1 MGTQKS
7 ISLKFKIKVTTAV
20 LIYCSRT
27 DEHASISLRLVK
39 KRNTFI
45 SRNPN
50 ENALPGEASPD
61 NLHFSSSNNV

>member
-1 MGTQKS
+1 MGMQKS
-7 ISLKFKIKVTTAV
+7 ILHKSKITIAV
-20 LIYCSRT
+20 LTYCSRT

-61 NLHFSSSNNV
+61 NLHFSSSNNI

>member
-1 MGTQKS
+1 MGMQKS
-7 ISLKFKIKVTTAV
+7 IPHKGKITIAV
-20 LIYCSRT
+20 LTYCSRT

-61 NLHFSSSNNV
+61 NLHFSSSNNI

>member
-1 MGTQKS
+1 MGMQKS
-7 ISLKFKIKVTTAV
+7 ILHKCKITIAV
-20 LIYCSRT
+20 LTYCSRT

-61 NLHFSSSNNV
+61 NLHFSSSNNI

>member
-1 MGTQKS
+1 MGMQKS
-7 ISLKFKIKVTTAV
+7 IPHKCKITIAV
-20 LIYCSRT
+20 LTYCSRT

-61 NLHFSSSNNV
+61 NLHFSSSNNI